1 MAENRGAGSSYH
13 RAQNQE
19 SGQAA
24 YWRYVE
30 GSLSMHEGVSAFERG
45 SQHDKYH
52 TMQGHG
58 FAAEDANALNDI
70 FHGRKVSKVGTSNTK
85 NGADRIVDG
94 VEIQVKYCQ
103 SAEATVDSLFD
114 RDGTFRYGKMK
125 VEVPKEQAESVRQQ
139 LRERAQA
146 GRLRDSHGNTIRPEQ
161 IDDMVQEGSVTY
173 QQAQNIAKAGNL
185 DSLWFDV
192 KNSAISCSCIFGLS
206 FAVNMAQQLWSGA
219 DLRDAA
225 MAALKQ
231 SFAVGLGSLVVSV
244 TSQQLLRTSASSVGK
259 VASRY
264 MVHGLYQT
272 QLGKTAIEK
281 LASYSLGKSIYGAAA
296 VNHTAKLLRSN
307 VVTGVITTAVLT
319 APDLYRAAISKT
331 ASWQQLGKNLAVNA
345 ASVAGG
351 TAGWMGGAAA
361 GAALGSFVPGV
372 GTAIGGFLGGVLG
385 ALGGGCAAGA
395 VTKAVADEI
404 VADDSQQMLELCQ
417 DAAGQVAFDYMLT
430 MQETERFVD
439 KLHDLISADFLRDM
453 YGSSSY
459 NCDRRLWAYHQFER
473 IAQSVVQER
482 RRIILPSE
490 QDLLLLTAQN
500 IEDLEQELSATAY

>member
-24 YWRYVE
+24 YWRYLE

-85 NGADRIVDG
+85 NGADRIVNG

-219 DLRDAA
+219 DLKDAA
-225 MAALKQ
+225 IAALKQ

-244 TSQQLLRTSASSVGK
+244 FYGRIVLSSIFKVVGCYRRLGQRPGIGDAGDVTAAQLMGKDHQREGPLPLRTAG
-259 VASRY
+259 
-264 MVHGLYQT
+264 H
-272 QLGKTAIEK
+272 
-281 LASYSLGKSIYGAAA
+281 A
-296 VNHTAKLLRSN
+296 VQP
-307 VVTGVITTAVLT
+307 VPAVL
-319 APDLYRAAISKT
+319 APDL
-331 ASWQQLGKNLAVNA
+331 
-345 ASVAGG
+345 
-351 TAGWMGGAAA
+351 
-361 GAALGSFVPGV
+361 
-372 GTAIGGFLGGVLG
+372 LG
-385 ALGGGCAAGA
+385 AVRERLSRFHNVPPPIRRPRRARLPFSPGGRRP
-395 VTKAVADEI
+395 
-404 VADDSQQMLELCQ
+404 L
-417 DAAGQVAFDYMLT
+417 
-430 MQETERFVD
+430 
-439 KLHDLISADFLRDM
+439 FL
-453 YGSSSY
+453 
-459 NCDRRLWAYHQFER
+459 
-473 IAQSVVQER
+473 
-482 RRIILPSE
+482 
-490 QDLLLLTAQN
+490 
-500 IEDLEQELSATAY
+500 